1 MGRIAIVARC
11 AVVSSAAA
19 AGMAGAIG
27 ASRAFRDVAQERA
40 AHSST
45 LPADDGTSPVL
56 RVPRARASIVLDGD
70 SDDPGW
76 TAPPGPAR
84 TGPFRFASGVRARP
98 YADARMVWGDGQ
110 LYVLLYAA
118 DEDIRS
124 RGERFRL
131 TFVRGGQS
139 FALDVA
145 PDGQVRGVVRDEQGA
160 VRGWSSGAHAS
171 REIDGT
177 LDDPRDRDEEWSV
190 ELALPLASLGMKGE
204 RGESAVFSVA
214 HCCRQADTSAAGV
227 CGGWGD
233 PGGGRLVLE

>member
-1 MGRIAIVARC
+1 MGRSATARHC
-11 AVVSSAAA
+11 AVAAA
-19 AGMAGAIG
+19 VGVAGAVG
-27 ASRAFRDVAQERA
+27 ASHAFRGVTPEREVDA
-40 AHSST
+40 SA
-45 LPADDGTSPVL
+45 LPDDDGTPPVL

-84 TGPFRFASGVRARP
+84 TGPFRFASGARARP
-98 YADARMVWGDGQ
+98 YADARVVWGDDQ

-124 RGERFRL
+124 RGEHFRL
-131 TFVRGGQS
+131 TFSRGGRS
-139 FALDVA
+139 FALDVT
-145 PDGQVRGVVRDEQGA
+145 PDGQVRGTVRDERGA
-160 VRGWSSGAHAS
+160 SSGWPSGAHAS

-204 RGESAVFSVA
+204 RGESAGFSVA
-214 HCCRQADTSAAGV
+214 HCRRQADATAAGG

-233 PGGGRLVLE
+233 PEGGRLVLE

>member
-1 MGRIAIVARC
+1 V
-11 AVVSSAAA
+11 AAA
-19 AGMAGAIG
+19 FGVAGALG
-27 ASRAFRDVAQERA
+27 ASHAFRG
-40 AHSST
+40 T
-45 LPADDGTSPVL
+45 LPDREVHAPTPPVDDGTHPVL
-56 RVPRARASIVLDGD
+56 RVPHARASIVLDGD
-70 SDDPGW
+70 TDDPGW

-84 TGPFRFASGVRARP
+84 TGPFRFASGARARP
-98 YADARMVWGDGQ
+98 YSDARMAWGDGQ

-131 TFVRGGQS
+131 TFSRGGRS

-145 PDGQVRGVVRDEQGA
+145 PDGQVRGTIRDRRGA
-160 VRGWSSGAHAS
+160 SSGWASGVHAS

-204 RGESAVFSVA
+204 RGESAGFSVV
-214 HCCRQADTSAAGV
+214 HCRRQADANAAGG

-233 PGGGRLVLE
+233 PEGGRLVLE

>member
-1 MGRIAIVARC
+1 MGRSATAGHC
-11 AVVSSAAA
+11 AVAAA
-19 AGMAGAIG
+19 VGVAGALG
-27 ASRAFRDVAQERA
+27 TLHAFRGVPERVVHA
-40 AHSST
+40 ST
-45 LPADDGTSPVL
+45 LPDSDGASPVL

-76 TAPPGPAR
+76 TAPPGPGR
-84 TGPFRFASGVRARP
+84 TGPFRFASGARARP

-131 TFVRGGQS
+131 TFSRGGRS

-145 PDGQVRGVVRDEQGA
+145 PDGQVRGTVRDERGA
-160 VRGWSSGAHAS
+160 LGGWPSGAHAS

-204 RGESAVFSVA
+204 RGESAGFSVTR
-214 HCCRQADTSAAGV
+214 CVAGA

-233 PGGGRLVLE
+233 PEGGRLVLE